1 MYIFI
6 TIEKFNIINS
16 KIVLYIWLKNIFLNL
31 IEVFVYEN
39 KLFIFL
45 LFKNLL
51 KLMNLFSK
59 SFSIILSIHLIDKKS
74 N

>member
-39 KLFIFL
+39 KLLLFL